1 MENHYSRSP
10 KRCAVPIITISQD
23 AYSRGEDISKK
34 VAEKLG
40 YECIGP
46 ELIQH
51 ACESLAFPY
60 VKIHK
65 ALYDSPTF
73 LEHIGSKR
81 DRTLALFRAI
91 FYEYMSRDNIVY
103 HGLAGHIFM
112 ADIPNIIKIRVLT
125 DFDERV
131 RDAMRQG
138 NLSFEKAEK
147 KLNQTDKE
155 RTKWTRYL
163 YGKDNRDPRLYDLY
177 LNLQYINIDAAVAI
191 ITSTAQTLTNQYMEM
206 TRKKLMDLALAAK
219 TEARLL
225 EVFPEVEVVAR
236 DREVFVSVKGS
247 ILQEEIITERAENII
262 SEIKDI
268 RSAKIGIVPSI
279 FVPF

>member
-1 MENHYSRSP
+1 M
-10 KRCAVPIITISQD
+10 PIITISQD

-60 VKIHK
+60 TKIHK
-65 ALYDSPTF
+65 ALHDSPTL
-73 LEHIGSKR
+73 LEHIGSKKEQ
-81 DRTLALFRAI
+81 TLALFRAI

-103 HGLAGHIFM
+103 HGLAGHIFL
-112 ADIPNIIKIRVLT
+112 ADIPNIIKVRILT

-131 RDAMRQG
+131 REAMHQG
-138 NLSFEKAEK
+138 NLSYEKAKK
-147 KLNQTDKE
+147 KLNQKAKE
-155 RTKWTRYL
+155 RERWTKYL

-177 LNLQYINIDAAVAI
+177 LNLHCISIDAAVAI
-191 ITSTAQTLTNQYMEM
+191 IIGTAQTLTNQYMEM

-225 EVFPEVEVVAR
+225 EVFPEVEAVAR
-236 DREVFVSVKGS
+236 DGEVFVSVTGS
-247 ILQEEIITERAENII
+247 LLQEKLITEKAQNII

-268 RSAKIGIVPSI
+268 RSAKIGIVPSV